1 MISQVSESQEDVPLL
16 DIKIFFFFF
25 FLNIGLLNERSQD
38 LFVAAKITVSLGFLN
53 KKESKS
59 K

>member
-1 MISQVSESQEDVPLL
+1 MISQVSESQEDVSLL

-25 FLNIGLLNERSQD
+25 PNIGLLNKRSQD
-38 LFVAAKITVSLGFLN
+38 LFVAAKITVGLGFLN

>member
-1 MISQVSESQEDVPLL
+1 MISQVSESQEDVSLL

-25 FLNIGLLNERSQD
+25 FPNIGLLNNRSQD
-38 LFVAAKITVSLGFLN
+38 LFVAAKITVGLGFLN

>member
-16 DIKIFFFFF
+16 DIKIFFFF

>member
-1 MISQVSESQEDVPLL
+1 MISQVSGSQEDVPPL
-16 DIKIFFFFF
+16 DIKIFFF
-25 FLNIGLLNERSQD
+25 LDIGLLNKRSQD

>member
-1 MISQVSESQEDVPLL
+1 MTSQVSESQEAGPLL
-16 DIKIFFFFF
+16 DIKVFFF
-25 FLNIGLLNERSQD
+25 FLDVDLLNKRSQD
-38 LFVAAKITVSLGFLN
+38 LFVAAKIPINLGFLS

>member
-1 MISQVSESQEDVPLL
+1 MISQVAESQEDVPLL
-16 DIKIFFFFF
+16 DSKIFFFFF
-25 FLNIGLLNERSQD
+25 LDIGLLNKRSQD

>member
-16 DIKIFFFFF
+16 DSKKNFF
-25 FLNIGLLNERSQD
+25 FLDIGLLNKRSQD

>member
-16 DIKIFFFFF
+16 DIKIFFFF

-53 KKESKS
+53 KKESK
-59 K
+59 